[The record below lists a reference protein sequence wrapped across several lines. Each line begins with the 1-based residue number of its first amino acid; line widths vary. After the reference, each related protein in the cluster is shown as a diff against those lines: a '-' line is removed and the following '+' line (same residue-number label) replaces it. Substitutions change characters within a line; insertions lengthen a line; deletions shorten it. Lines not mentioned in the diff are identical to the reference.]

1 MMNFASLRPRPD
13 QERRQGQ
20 AKPLPVGMEFISP
33 SSGREGRKPGEL
45 DRDSSITLHYGEVH
59 SRHDRSTSYR
69 SARRTLA
76 YKASLLS

>member
-20 AKPLPVGMEFISP
+20 AKPLPAWMEFISP

-45 DRDSSITLHYGEVH
+45 DRYSSILLHYITEKSILVMIDPRPTVVPGEP
-59 SRHDRSTSYR
+59 
-69 SARRTLA
+69 
-76 YKASLLS
+76 